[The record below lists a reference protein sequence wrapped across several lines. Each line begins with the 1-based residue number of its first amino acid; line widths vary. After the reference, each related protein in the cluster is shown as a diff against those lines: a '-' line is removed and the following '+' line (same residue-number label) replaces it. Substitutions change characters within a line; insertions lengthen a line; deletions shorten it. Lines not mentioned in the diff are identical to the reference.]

1 MHEKEEIWQ
10 NNLRKYESAA
20 TNSLSGQFF
29 CSKRLMKCMEC
40 FVKGDPEKFEA
51 KRVDQIEQLK
61 SEKEDL
67 QDQVNQLKS
76 EKVENTAI
84 QLLIVKYKIV
94 FGSQG

>member
-1 MHEKEEIWQ
+1 MTANQGFLEKLEALGKLKTIIDNQ
-10 NNLRKYESAA
+10 L
-20 TNSLSGQFF
+20 
-29 CSKRLMKCMEC
+29 
-40 FVKGDPEKFEA
+40 VEKIQDLE
-51 KRVDQIEQLK
+51 DQIEQLK